1 MTVKVTITT
10 EARPWFNDRAS
21 EMGSEIEVTSAE
33 ADLIVERGWGEI
45 TGKSKKER
53 GMIRGITRL
62 ITPTPSRMKHLS
74 KNTK

>member
-45 TGKSKKER
+45 TGKSKKRARNDKGHYKADNPDTVE
-53 GMIRGITRL
+53 
-62 ITPTPSRMKHLS
+62 
-74 KNTK
+74 NEAFE